1 MSRGCLFAI
10 GILMMVGD
18 RERERCKYPKI
29 QTAIRSDFGATRGF
43 SFQKLSDLGIPFES
57 TQGPIQFLMEYIM
70 IPKNAEYTSH
80 LWKIHI
86 NKEKQRLLS
95 DVWNSFPKKRK
106 QISDPGHHGC
116 ERCGGSAYSP

>member
-43 SFQKLSDLGIPFES
+43 SFQKLSDVGIPFET
-57 TQGPIQFLMEYIM
+57 TQGPIQFSMEHIM

-80 LWKIHI
+80 LWKIHL
-86 NKEKQRLLS
+86 NKENK
-95 DVWNSFPKKRK
+95 D
-106 QISDPGHHGC
+106 C
-116 ERCGGSAYSP
+116 